1 MQVMQTGAFL
11 TENQKQVQE
20 AFYKPTLL
28 DLKES
33 SAAENGKRISIGP
46 VKVTEV
52 CNKHQSF
59 THIILVLSY
68 YSLKQKF
75 ISVVSILISTQKL
88 YQNAFRLLHTK
99 SPINI
104 VSVQCNKFK
113 I

>member
-1 MQVMQTGAFL
+1 MQTGAFL

-20 AFYKPTLL
+20 AFYKPTVL
-28 DLKES
+28 DYKEL
-33 SAAENGKRISIGP
+33 SAVENGKRISIGP
-46 VKVTEV
+46 VEVIEV

-68 YSLKQKF
+68 YSWKQKS
-75 ISVVSILISTQKL
+75 ISIVSIVISKQKL
-88 YQNAFRLLHTK
+88 YLNAFRLLHTK

>member
-1 MQVMQTGAFL
+1 MQTGAFL
-11 TENQKQVQE
+11 TEKKKQVQE
-20 AFYKPTLL
+20 AFYRTTVL

-33 SAAENGKRISIGP
+33 SAVENGKRISIGP

-59 THIILVLSY
+59 THIILY
-68 YSLKQKF
+68 YSWKQKF
-75 ISVVSILISTQKL
+75 ISVVSILISKQKL
-88 YQNAFRLLHTK
+88 YQNAFWLLHTK